1 MQLNQVFNTSRTAL
15 KLPVSN
21 GAPVEEEGAQIYFD
35 SETGRATLKNEGG
48 TPLEIPAATPG
59 TEGELLAVDSEGR
72 FSSAEPAVRYKEI
85 SLTAAEILGMY
96 ASPKVLLAAVTGKT
110 HVIHKLRLD
119 FTNGGTQFAAGGD
132 VVAQYTTGAVAAIA
146 VIADTVIQAAAA
158 SKTVRNGIDVA
169 AVVSSAISLTNA
181 SGAFTTGNGTAV
193 VRLWYSTI

>member
-1 MQLNQVFNTSRTAL
+1 
-15 KLPVSN
+15 
-21 GAPVEEEGAQIYFD
+21 
-35 SETGRATLKNEGG
+35 
-48 TPLEIPAATPG
+48 
-59 TEGELLAVDSEGR
+59 
-72 FSSAEPAVRYKEI
+72 
-85 SLTAAEILGMY
+85 MY

-169 AVVSSAISLTNA
+169 AVLSSAISLTNA